1 MVIDVAPLRAGKA
14 FRLVF
19 TTQAITMLGTNI
31 TSVAASLQVYQL
43 TGSSLQVGTV
53 NLVLGLAL
61 LVGLLTGGVLADRV
75 DRKRIIVSTRA
86 GVVLVLAGL
95 AVNAA
100 VPSPQLWFVY
110 VAAVLAGGINGL
122 GGPALMAITPTLVG
136 PRHLA
141 AAGALTALTTQ
152 FGAMLGPVLAGLI
165 AAGPGLALC
174 FTVDAI
180 SFVIGVVLLRG
191 LPALPPG
198 NQDSARTHPLRSMA
212 DGLKFV
218 RRNQVISGLLLID
231 LWAMVFAMPYAVFP
245 EFGTEHL
252 GGGPSTVG
260 LLYSA
265 PAVGAFLGALTSGW
279 TGRTRRTGYALIGAV
294 LMWGLA
300 IAGFGL
306 SEQLWLALLFLAAA
320 GLGDTTS
327 EILRRALLQH
337 YTPDR
342 LQGRVGSVWLAQA
355 TVSPAVGNAEVGLV
369 SRLVSAPVAVV
380 GGGLV
385 CVLGVVVLALSLP
398 KFRKASLRTPT
409 ADELVEPIGDRDQ
422 VEKTTS

>member
-1 MVIDVAPLRAGKA
+1 MVIDIAPLRASKA

-19 TTQAITMLGTNI
+19 ATQAITMLGTNI
-31 TSVAASLQVYQL
+31 TTVAASLQVYQL
-43 TGSSLQVGTV
+43 TGSSLQVGAV
-53 NLVLGLAL
+53 SLVLGLAL
-61 LVGLLTGGVLADRV
+61 LVGLLAGGVLADRV
-75 DRKRIIVSTRA
+75 DRKRIIVGTRA

-110 VAAVLAGGINGL
+110 VAAVLAGGVNGL

-136 PRHLA
+136 SRHLA

-152 FGAMLGPVLAGLI
+152 FGAMLGPALAGVI
-165 AAGPGLALC
+165 AAGPGIALC
-174 FTVDAI
+174 FALDATT
-180 SFVIGVVLLRG
+180 FVISVVLLRA
-191 LPALPPG
+191 LPSLPPG
-198 NQDSARTHPLRSMA
+198 DQGDTEAHPLRAMVE
-212 DGLKFV
+212 GLKFV
-218 RRNQVISGLLLID
+218 RGNQVISGLLLID

-245 EFGTEHL
+245 EFGTEYL

-265 PAVGAFLGALTSGW
+265 PAVGAFLGALASGW
-279 TGRTRRTGYALIGAV
+279 TGRVRRTGYALIGAV
-294 LMWGLA
+294 LLWGLA

-306 SEQLWLALLFLAAA
+306 SEQLWLALLFLAFA

-355 TVSPAVGNAEVGLV
+355 TVAPAVGNAEVGLV
-369 SRLVSAPVAVV
+369 SRLVSGPFAVV

-385 CVLGVVVLALSLP
+385 CVVGVLVLAVALP
-398 KFRKASLRTPT
+398 RFREASLRTPT
-409 ADELVEPIGDRDQ
+409 ADELAVPAGTGDQ
-422 VEKTTS
+422 VEKETS